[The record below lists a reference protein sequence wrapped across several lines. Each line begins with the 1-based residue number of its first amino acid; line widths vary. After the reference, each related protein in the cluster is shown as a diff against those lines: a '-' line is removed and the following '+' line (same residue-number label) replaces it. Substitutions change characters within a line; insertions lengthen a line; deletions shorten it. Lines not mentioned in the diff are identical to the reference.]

1 MNLTWISIS
10 DMEFSA
16 SMRSYHIEDLSQ
28 IAEENVEFIEL
39 RLWNSNS

>member
-16 SMRSYHIEDLSQ
+16 SMGAYLIKDLSQ

-39 RLWNSNS
+39 RFWN